1 MYNIRYICSF
11 NLYGVILILVF
22 SSFFL
27 LIHIHIIMSFGC
39 WGAWLIDLDIRM
51 WQTHQGCIVIAARI
65 DAHLAAGRGSGWR
78 LLRRLMEQTRV
89 VVAVGRLGGGICC
102 WPTTDIEQPGM
113 AKNIL
118 QVDPIL
124 GSHPQARL
132 DQIAA
137 GVRQTAAEV
146 ESSQHNLLVLLEG
159 DVALDHVEEKDAEGP
174 DGSRATQVALA
185 GDPLGR
191 CVHTGSWKMK
201 IIRNRSSRTR

>member
-1 MYNIRYICSF
+1 
-11 NLYGVILILVF
+11 
-22 SSFFL
+22 
-27 LIHIHIIMSFGC
+27 
-39 WGAWLIDLDIRM
+39 
-51 WQTHQGCIVIAARI
+51 
-65 DAHLAAGRGSGWR
+65 
-78 LLRRLMEQTRV
+78 
-89 VVAVGRLGGGICC
+89 
-102 WPTTDIEQPGM
+102 M
-113 AKNIL
+113 AKNVL

-191 CVHTGSWKMK
+191 CVHTGS
-201 IIRNRSSRTR
+201 